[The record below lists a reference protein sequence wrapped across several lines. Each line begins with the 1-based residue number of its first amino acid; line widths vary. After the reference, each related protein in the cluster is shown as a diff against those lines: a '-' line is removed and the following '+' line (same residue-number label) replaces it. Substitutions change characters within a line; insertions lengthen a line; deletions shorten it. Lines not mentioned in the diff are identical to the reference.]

1 MGRSERQGGMT
12 ITVRNVADALGTLVA
27 RVAGDESRPLSA
39 ARPANAPQAGAL
51 TYLKPGFVRIDEVR
65 ASLIGTGL
73 ICSAA
78 HADALLGD
86 DISCLVTDN
95 PRLAFMRAVR
105 QFFSRPRPAQGIH
118 PRAVVDRTAQVDDTA
133 SVGANCFIGA
143 NCVVGARSILYP
155 NVTLLDD
162 VRIGADVTVNS
173 GTVIGA
179 DGFGYE
185 RNEDFELEKF
195 PHIGGVVIEDDVE
208 IGSNTSIDRG
218 TLGDT
223 LIRSGA
229 RIDNQC
235 HISHN
240 VVIGRHA
247 AVIAQSMVGGS
258 AVVGDQ
264 GWLAPAAIVMN
275 QAKIGA
281 RATVGLGAVVVKNV
295 PDGMTVMGSPAV
307 PADEFRAQ
315 RAALKKLLG

>member
-1 MGRSERQGGMT
+1 MT
-12 ITVRNVADALGTLVA
+12 ITARIVADALAPLVE
-27 RVAGDESRPLSA
+27 RLGGDENRVLRA
-39 ARPANAPQAGAL
+39 ARPVNAPEAGAL
-51 TYLKPGFVRIDEVR
+51 TYLKPAFAKLDQI
-65 ASLIGTGL
+65 ATSLTGTGL

-78 HADALLGD
+78 HADALQGVD
-86 DISCLVTDN
+86 VTCFVTGN
-95 PRLAFMRAVR
+95 PRLAFMRAVQ
-105 QFFSRPRPAQGIH
+105 QFFSRPRPAPGIH
-118 PRAVVDRTAQVDDTA
+118 PRAVVDPSARIDATA
-133 SVGANCFIGA
+133 SIGA
-143 NCVVGARSILYP
+143 NCVIGANCSVGARSVLHP
-155 NVTLLDD
+155 NVTLMDD
-162 VRIGADVTVNS
+162 VRIGADVVVNS

-240 VVIGRHA
+240 VMIGRHA

-258 AVVGDQ
+258 AVVGDR
-264 GWLAPAAIVMN
+264 GWLAPAAIIMN
-275 QAKIGA
+275 QAKIGE
-281 RATVGLGAVVVKNV
+281 RATVGLGAVVVKDV
-295 PDGMTVMGSPAV
+295 PDGLTVMGSPAV

-315 RAALKKLLG
+315 RAAVKKLLG

>member
-1 MGRSERQGGMT
+1 M
-12 ITVRNVADALGTLVA
+12 
-27 RVAGDESRPLSA
+27 
-39 ARPANAPQAGAL
+39 
-51 TYLKPGFVRIDEVR
+51 
-65 ASLIGTGL
+65 GL
-73 ICSAA
+73 ICSQA
-78 HADALLGD
+78 HAGQLAGSDVTCF
-86 DISCLVTDN
+86 ITDN
-95 PRLAFMRAVR
+95 PRLAFMRAVDR
-105 QFFSRPRPAQGIH
+105 FFSRPRPAPGIH
-118 PRAVVDRTAQVDDTA
+118 PRAVVDASATIDPTA
-133 SVGANCFIGA
+133 SIGANCYIGA
-143 NCVVGARSILYP
+143 DCVVGARSVLFP

-162 VRIGADVTVNS
+162 VRVGADVTIAS

-195 PHIGGVVIEDDVE
+195 PHIGGVVIEDNVE

-223 LIRSGA
+223 IIRSGA

-240 VVIGRHA
+240 VDVGHHA

-258 AVVGDQ
+258 AVIGDYS
-264 GWLAPAAIVMN
+264 WLAPAAIIMN

-281 RATVGLGAVVVKNV
+281 RATVGLGAVVVKDV
-295 PDGMTVMGSPAV
+295 PAGLTVMGSPAI

-315 RAALKKLLG
+315 RAGIKKLLG

>member
-1 MGRSERQGGMT
+1 MT
-12 ITVRNVADALGTLVA
+12 ITARNMADALAPLVE
-27 RVAGDESRPLSA
+27 RLDGDENRVLKA
-39 ARPANAPQAGAL
+39 ARPVNAPEAGAL
-51 TYLKPGFVRIDEVR
+51 TYLKPAFAKLDQI
-65 ASLIGTGL
+65 ASSLTGTGL

-78 HADALLGD
+78 HADALNGAD
-86 DISCLVTDN
+86 VTCFVTGN
-95 PRLAFMRAVR
+95 PRLAFMRAVQ
-105 QFFSRPRPAQGIH
+105 QFFSRPRPAPGIH
-118 PRAVVDRTAQVDDTA
+118 PRAVVDPSARIDGTA
-133 SVGANCFIGA
+133 SIGA
-143 NCVVGARSILYP
+143 NCVIGANCSVGARSILHP
-155 NVTLLDD
+155 NVTLMDD
-162 VRIGADVTVNS
+162 VRIGADVVVNS

-258 AVVGDQ
+258 AVVGDR
-264 GWLAPAAIVMN
+264 GWLAPAAIIMN
-275 QAKIGA
+275 QAKIGE
-281 RATVGLGAVVVKNV
+281 RATVGLGAVVVKDV
-295 PDGMTVMGSPAV
+295 PDGLTVMGSPAV
-307 PADEFRAQ
+307 PSDEFRAQ
-315 RAALKKLLG
+315 RAAIKKLLG